1 MNAIVQRVNVQPGLV
16 EESIQRIE
24 QGLVPLVSHEPGF
37 VGFYLVRVGEDT
49 GISIT
54 IFETREQAE
63 EGNRKSLEWAREQIY
78 PLAQGPAEDIG
89 VGEVVLHRGTAD

>member
-1 MNAIVQRVNVQPGLV
+1 MYAIVRRVNVQPGLV

-24 QGLVPLVSHEPGF
+24 QGLVPLVSHKPGF

-54 IFETREQAE
+54 IFETREQ
-63 EGNRKSLEWAREQIY
+63 IY
-78 PLAQGPAEDIG
+78 PLAQGPAEVIV
-89 VGEVVLHRGTAD
+89 VGEVVLHRGKAD